1 MSLLPI
7 SDLGRSKLALA
18 AAVTGASGSRSSNR
32 GGGGGGRG
40 DQPQGMLAKSTKP
53 PAAYFN
59 FYHAQMLLMHKVI
72 QSLLQDQQ

>member
-32 GGGGGGRG
+32 GGGGGGGRG
-40 DQPQGMLAKSTKP
+40 DQPQGMLARSMKP
-53 PAAYFN
+53 SAAY